1 MNLNMELSKKETNMI
16 KGMATL
22 FLVFLHLF
30 NTKDYIGQFK
40 PILFY
45 NNLPIVYYL
54 SLVSGSCVSLY
65 LFCSGY
71 GLAMISKQKELKL
84 KDNIIRV
91 LKLLIN
97 YWIILLIFIGI
108 GYILG
113 YGSEYPGSIKK
124 FLMNFLLLSKSYN
137 GAWWFLQTYVILV
150 LISDKIVKFVN
161 KNNSFIIFIISGII
175 YFVAFLQTIKGI
187 IPAMNN
193 ELFSILFTAIIN
205 FLSCQFT
212 FIIGV
217 IFVKESIISKL
228 RSLFFNK
235 VYIQILG
242 YTSIGAVIIIN
253 AIIENY
259 VIVPITAVAIIC
271 IFSVMKRSKFIEYV
285 LEYFS
290 KHSTNIWLTHMFFYM
305 IFFKELV
312 YAPKYPI
319 LIFLW
324 LLSLCLFISYIINI
338 IFKRVIRNLYIF
350 RDRSK
355 LNISDI

>member
-1 MNLNMELSKKETNMI
+1 
-16 KGMATL
+16 
-22 FLVFLHLF
+22 
-30 NTKDYIGQFK
+30 
-40 PILFY
+40 
-45 NNLPIVYYL
+45 
-54 SLVSGSCVSLY
+54 
-65 LFCSGY
+65 
-71 GLAMISKQKELKL
+71 
-84 KDNIIRV
+84 
-91 LKLLIN
+91 
-97 YWIILLIFIGI
+97 
-108 GYILG
+108 
-113 YGSEYPGSIKK
+113 
-124 FLMNFLLLSKSYN
+124 
-137 GAWWFLQTYVILV
+137 
-150 LISDKIVKFVN
+150 
-161 KNNSFIIFIISGII
+161 
-175 YFVAFLQTIKGI
+175 
-187 IPAMNN
+187 MNN

-253 AIIENY
+253 AIVENY
-259 VIVPITAVAIIC
+259 VIVPITAIAIIC

-324 LLSLCLFISYIINI
+324 LLTLCLFTSYIINI
-338 IFKRVIRNLYIF
+338 IFKRVIRALYIF
-350 RDRSK
+350 RDRIK
-355 LNISDI
+355 LNISGI